1 MKELTVSASDGL
13 QLSAAIFDCE
23 DPKAIIQVIHG
34 AKEHKERY
42 YDFIRF
48 LNANGYAVI
57 VSDNRGHGK
66 SVNETYYLGH
76 CDGVRQMLDD
86 QYRIT
91 QTIKAAYPG
100 KDLYLFG
107 HSFGSALARDYLQE
121 HDDEIKKLLLTGTVF
136 PIPISRFG
144 EKLCDLSLMI
154 GQSRSTKGLPALV
167 ANVPVDSWVCGNPA
181 TMAVYR
187 KDPLIQRCKYTTEAA
202 ETIIASV
209 SMLRDYSYFRC
220 KNPTL
225 RILTA
230 NGAQDPF
237 LGGPL
242 GLKMTVA
249 ALRRCGYTLIRTITY
264 PGMKHEV
271 INEIGNQTVYAD
283 FLRFFDEA

>member
-1 MKELTVSASDGL
+1 MKEFKIPASDGL
-13 QLSAAIFDCE
+13 QLSVALFEHD

-57 VSDNRGHGK
+57 VSDNRGHGH

-76 CDGVRQMLDD
+76 CDGVAQMLDD
-86 QYRIT
+86 QYLIT

-100 KDLYLFG
+100 KDLYMFG
-107 HSFGSALARDYLQE
+107 HSFGSALARDYLQT

-136 PIPISRFG
+136 PIPVSRLG

-154 GQSRSTKGLPALV
+154 GNPRSTKGLPALI

-209 SMLRDYSYFRC
+209 SMLTDYQYFRC

-225 RILTA
+225 RILSA
-230 NGAQDPF
+230 NGAGDPF
-237 LGGPL
+237 MGGQI

-249 ALRRCGYTLIRTITY
+249 ALRKAGYSLIDTIVY

-271 INEIGNQTVYAD
+271 INEVGNQTVYAD
-283 FLRFFDEA
+283 CLRFFDAE